1 MSLALRM
8 PLIMAEIDTNLYSR
22 QIGTFG
28 METMGKLI
36 QMKVLISGMKGLGV
50 ETAKNLI
57 LAGPGKVTIHDDHVV
72 ERKDLGANFY
82 LTEEHV
88 GTTSRARASLEQLQA
103 LNNYVRVDMHEG
115 IMDEAFI
122 SQYSVVVLSESD
134 RETITQINEICRRHN
149 IGFISTEATGASGYV
164 FVDYGTNFRVFDK
177 TGEENKSFIIAN
189 ISQGNPGIVQVHDE
203 KRHTYE
209 DGDYVVFREVQ
220 GMTEINDV
228 APMQVKYINRY
239 SFSVGDTSNFSAYT
253 REGIVEQVKV
263 PVNFD
268 FRSYAES
275 LRNPVIGDPLITA
288 DLGKF
293 GRPEQ
298 LHIAYQALRAF
309 QADHNRHLPGIHS
322 DEDATEVVR
331 LAREINAASKEAGQ
345 FFVEE
350 VEEAVVKKLALYSAL
365 HVSPVAAFF
374 GGIVAQEV
382 VKYTGKYTP
391 LRQWLYVDWFEIIE
405 PEVER
410 PIVTSRFHDQIALI
424 GINAHRRLEQMNVFL
439 VGAGALGCEYLKGFA
454 LMGVSCEGGTT
465 TVTDD
470 DNIEVS
476 NLNRQFLFRK
486 EMVGSSKSACAGKVA
501 KTMNSAFN
509 VIAKQDRVSP
519 QNETIFTD
527 AFWDSLDV
535 IVGAVDN
542 VNARLYVDGRCV
554 WYGKYLLE
562 SGTLGTKANVQVVVP
577 HKTQSY
583 GDSQDPPEE
592 SIPMCTLKNFPHAI
606 EHCIEWSRDEFEGAF
621 CDGPKE
627 VLKFLEDPQKYLTH
641 LPTVGN
647 THVQRE
653 KLETIKRIL
662 SAGTGADFQVC
673 VNLARQKLQDL
684 FHNQIAQLLHNF
696 PVDYRNKEGTLF
708 WSGPKRAPEVC
719 AFNPDDEDH
728 LNFIVATANLFAYQ
742 FGVPQVRDRE
752 QVKSLVR
759 NSPVAPFVPRS
770 AMIQTDEKQEVSAIT
785 DDDEVVLSTLMSEL
799 RLVSKPQITIQ
810 ASEFEKDD
818 DSNFHIDFIH
828 AASNLRA
835 RNYRI
840 TVADRQKAKMIAGK
854 IIPAIATTT
863 AMITGGVLVELYKRA
878 LEFDVDKYRNCFINL
893 ALPLLV
899 FSEPMPPNRTKS
911 KDYDP
916 ISMGPVK
923 AYPEGFTSW
932 DKLVVDGPCTL
943 AQFMD
948 QLRQKHQ
955 LKVTMVSAG
964 RVCMYNGYLPGN
976 KHADR
981 LQVPVHELY
990 ERISET
996 QIIQG
1001 RRYLAIEVS
1010 CESEAG
1016 EDVTVPTIKYVF

>member
-1 MSLALRM
+1 MV
-8 PLIMAEIDTNLYSR
+8 EIDTNLYSR

-28 METMGKLI
+28 MEAMAKLI
-36 QMKVLISGMKGLGV
+36 HMKVLISGMKGLGV

-57 LAGPGKVTIHDDHVV
+57 LAGPGKVTLHDDHLV
-72 ERKDLGANFY
+72 EKWDLGANFY

-88 GTTSRARASLEQLQA
+88 GTTSRARASLDQLQA
-103 LNNYVRVDMHEG
+103 LNNYVRVDLHEG
-115 IMDEAFI
+115 LLDETFLAQF
-122 SQYSVVVLSESD
+122 SLVVLSESD
-134 RETITQINEICRRHN
+134 RDTITQINEVCRRHN
-149 IGFISTEATGASGYV
+149 IGFISCEVTGAAGYV
-164 FVDYGTNFRVFDK
+164 FVDYGTAFRVFDK
-177 TGEENKSFIIAN
+177 TGEENKSFILAN

-209 DGDYVVFREVQ
+209 DGDYVVFKEVQ
-220 GMTEINDV
+220 GMTEINAV
-228 APMQVKYINRY
+228 APMPVKYINRY
-239 SFSVGDTSNFSAYT
+239 SFSIGDTSNFSAYT

-263 PVNFD
+263 PVILD
-268 FRSYAES
+268 FRSYADS
-275 LRNPVIGDPLITA
+275 LKNPVIADPLITA

-309 QADHNRHLPGIHS
+309 QVKHHHLPGIHS
-322 DEDATEVVR
+322 VEDATEVVD
-331 LAREINAASKEAGQ
+331 LAKEINAASKEAGG

-350 VEEAVVKKLALYSAL
+350 IEEGAVRKLALYSAL
-365 HVSPVAAFF
+365 HVSPLAAFF
-374 GGIVAQEV
+374 GGVVAQEV

-391 LRQWLYVDWFEIIE
+391 LRQWLYMDWFEIVE

-410 PIVTSRFHDQIALI
+410 PIVSSRFRDQIALI
-424 GINAHRRLEQMNVFL
+424 GINGHNRLEQMNAFV

-454 LMGVSCEGGTT
+454 LMGVSCGGGVT

-486 EMVGSSKSACAGKVA
+486 TNVGMSKSACAAQVA
-501 KTMNSAFN
+501 KGMNTAFN
-509 VIAKQDRVSP
+509 VVAKQDRVSP

-527 AFWDSLDV
+527 GFWDSLDV
-535 IVGAVDN
+535 VVGAVDN

-562 SGTLGTKANVQVVVP
+562 SGTLGTKANVQIVVP
-577 HKTQSY
+577 NKTQSY

-606 EHCIEWSRDEFEGAF
+606 EHCIEWSRDEFEGSF

-627 VLKFLEDPQKYLTH
+627 VLKFLDDPQKYLTH

-662 SAGTGADFQVC
+662 HSGTAANIQTC
-673 VNLARQKLQDL
+673 VDLARQKLEDL

-719 AFNPDDEDH
+719 VFNPEDEDH

-742 FGVPQVRDRE
+742 YGVPLVRNRE
-752 QVKSLVR
+752 EIKALVR
-759 NSPVAPFVPRS
+759 NSSVAHFAPRS
-770 AMIQTDEKQEVSAIT
+770 AIIQTDEKQEAAPLT
-785 DDDEVVLSTLMSEL
+785 DDDEEVLSTLMSEL
-799 RLVSKPQITIQ
+799 RLVSKPQLALK

-840 TVADRQKAKMIAGK
+840 PVADRQKSKMIAGK

-878 LEFDVDKYRNCFINL
+878 LEFDVDKFRNCFINL
-893 ALPLLV
+893 ALPLFV

-923 AYPEGFTSW
+923 AYPEGFTTW
-932 DKLVVDGPCTL
+932 DKLIVEGPCTL

-948 QLRQKHQ
+948 QIKQKHH
-955 LKVTMVSAG
+955 LKTTMVSAG
-964 RVCMYNGYLPGN
+964 RVCMFNGYLPGN

-981 LQVPVHELY
+981 LLEPVHKLY
-990 ERISET
+990 ERIADT
-996 QIIQG
+996 QIIAG
-1001 RRYLAIEVS
+1001 RHYLAIEVS
-1010 CESEAG
+1010 CETEAG